1 MARSMWTGAL
11 SFGLVN
17 VPVKLFS
24 AVEDKGVHFNQFQAG
39 TGARVH
45 NKRVA
50 DGTDDE
56 VPYEDVVKGYEVRK
70 GEYVIVTPEDLAA
83 LDPERSRVIEL
94 EDFVDL
100 DEVDPIYFS
109 KTYYLLPASAEAAKP
124 FALLHAAMRE
134 ANRVGIAR
142 FVMRDKQY
150 LAAVRPRDDVLVVE
164 TMHFPDEVRD
174 PFELDE
180 AEPLEGGVTTSA
192 RERKMAG
199 QLIES
204 LSTDWDPSRYRDTY
218 RERVLAL
225 IEAKDKGEELV
236 VEEAPER
243 PEVADLMAALE
254 ASVKEARSGR
264 SSGAAGSGSSGS
276 GTKGSGLSGSSR
288 AKASKGSTKASSG
301 GKRATQKA
309 AADDDRSRE
318 ELYEEA
324 QRRQV
329 PGRSKMS
336 RDELAAALAEAS

>member
-50 DGTDDE
+50 EGTDDE

-70 GEYVIVTPEDLAA
+70 GEFVIVTPEDLAA
-83 LDPERSRVIEL
+83 L
-94 EDFVDL
+94 
-100 DEVDPIYFS
+100 
-109 KTYYLLPASAEAAKP
+109 
-124 FALLHAAMRE
+124 
-134 ANRVGIAR
+134 
-142 FVMRDKQY
+142 
-150 LAAVRPRDDVLVVE
+150 
-164 TMHFPDEVRD
+164 
-174 PFELDE
+174 ELDE

-243 PEVADLMAALE
+243 PEVADLMA
-254 ASVKEARSGR
+254 
-264 SSGAAGSGSSGS
+264 
-276 GTKGSGLSGSSR
+276 
-288 AKASKGSTKASSG
+288 
-301 GKRATQKA
+301 
-309 AADDDRSRE
+309 
-318 ELYEEA
+318 
-324 QRRQV
+324 
-329 PGRSKMS
+329 
-336 RDELAAALAEAS
+336 

>member
-1 MARSMWTGAL
+1 MARSIWTGAL

-24 AVEDKGVHFNQFQAG
+24 AVEDKGVHFNQFQEG
-39 TGARVH
+39 TGKRVH

-50 DGTDDE
+50 EGSDDE
-56 VPYEDVVKGYEVRK
+56 VPYEDVVKGYEIRK
-70 GEYVIVTPEDLAA
+70 GEYVIVSPEELST

-100 DEVDPIYFS
+100 DEVDPIYFAKS
-109 KTYYLLPASAEAAKP
+109 YYLLPASGEAAKP
-124 FALLHAAMRE
+124 FALLHAAMRD

-174 PFELDE
+174 PLEIDE
-180 AEPLEGGVTTSA
+180 AEPLKGDVTASA

-204 LSTDWDPSRYRDTY
+204 LATDWDPSRYRDTY

-225 IEAKDKGEELV
+225 VEAKDKGEELV

-264 SSGAAGSGSSGS
+264 KASSSSGG
-276 GTKGSGLSGSSR
+276 
-288 AKASKGSTKASSG
+288 TKASSG
-301 GKRATQKA
+301 KGAKGTKAKGKGTKATA
-309 AADDDRSRE
+309 AADERSRE

-324 QRRQV
+324 QRRKV

-336 RDELAAALAEAS
+336 RDELAEALAEAS

>member
-50 DGTDDE
+50 EGTDDE

-70 GEYVIVTPEDLAA
+70 GEFVIVTPEDLAA

-109 KTYYLLPASAEAAKP
+109 
-124 FALLHAAMRE
+124 
-134 ANRVGIAR
+134 
-142 FVMRDKQY
+142 
-150 LAAVRPRDDVLVVE
+150 
-164 TMHFPDEVRD
+164 DEVRD

-204 LSTDWDPSRYRDTY
+204 LSTDWDPSRYCDTY

-276 GTKGSGLSGSSR
+276 GTKGSGSSGSSR

-324 QRRQV
+324 QRRKV

-336 RDELAAALAEAS
+336 RDELAA

>member
-50 DGTDDE
+50 EGTDDE

-70 GEYVIVTPEDLAA
+70 GEFVIVTPEDLAA
-83 LDPERSRVIEL
+83 
-94 EDFVDL
+94 
-100 DEVDPIYFS
+100 
-109 KTYYLLPASAEAAKP
+109 
-124 FALLHAAMRE
+124 
-134 ANRVGIAR
+134 
-142 FVMRDKQY
+142 
-150 LAAVRPRDDVLVVE
+150 
-164 TMHFPDEVRD
+164 
-174 PFELDE
+174 FELDE

-276 GTKGSGLSGSSR
+276 GTKGSGSSGSSR
-288 AKASKGSTKASSG
+288 AKASKGTTKASSG

-324 QRRQV
+324 QRRKV

-336 RDELAAALAEAS
+336 RDELAA